1 MIKGVFFGLPL
12 LSLTLIS
19 AAFEAQQ
26 TPLTSTNGVEP
37 TEISL
42 EGLLKMEIPIVEGAS
57 KYKQKITEAP
67 ASVTVIS
74 ADEIKKYGHRTLADV
89 LRSVPGLYVSYDRS
103 NARLG
108 VRGVIS
114 RDYNSRILLLV
125 DGHRINNSLS
135 DGAPIGTEFILDVDL
150 IERVEIIRGPG
161 SSLYG
166 NNAFFGVINVIT
178 RKGAD
183 MSGTGF
189 EVSGEGGSYDSYKG
203 RVTYG
208 KKFKNGLDVLV
219 SGSVYDSA
227 GQEQLYYSKLDQRS
241 STDYRARNSG
251 IAQNSDSDDYR
262 SFFGDVSFHDVS
274 VEGAIIERE
283 KTDATASHYADFND
297 QRLRTTDD
305 RSYVNVTYAHS
316 FSDVVDVKAQ
326 LYYDRQDF
334 NQTYSY
340 VNQGGGYYKEVEIGE
355 WWGTEVQ
362 LTKHLWDRL
371 TLTLGGEYR
380 DDFKQQL
387 DLENAE
393 TGDKIGDSTRTNRQN
408 YGIYFEGDFA
418 VMTNLHLN
426 AGFRYD
432 QYGDFDPAFNPR
444 VALIYNP
451 FAQSTIKAIYGS
463 AFRAPNIYELRRNPN
478 STDKTPEPE
487 TVRTYELLYEQ
498 GIGDHL
504 RSSIGG
510 FYNQIDDLITF
521 EDQHYVNVKGA
532 ESKGLELALEASWA
546 SGIRGRA
553 SYTLQRTRDTTT
565 HEVLIDSPEHLG
577 KFNLSVPIWKNKVF
591 GSVEV
596 QYASKRTAVY
606 QDSSGNLVSGVD
618 AAGYGLVNLTLFS
631 QNLAPGLE
639 VSATVYNLLDR
650 HYSDPSSFFHQQDLI
665 EQDGRSFRLKATY
678 HF

>member
-125 DGHRINNSLS
+125 DGHRIKNSLS

-208 KKFKNGLDVLV
+208 KKFKNGLDVL
-219 SGSVYDSA
+219 
-227 GQEQLYYSKLDQRS
+227 
-241 STDYRARNSG
+241 
-251 IAQNSDSDDYR
+251 
-262 SFFGDVSFHDVS
+262 
-274 VEGAIIERE
+274 
-283 KTDATASHYADFND
+283 
-297 QRLRTTDD
+297 
-305 RSYVNVTYAHS
+305 
-316 FSDVVDVKAQ
+316 
-326 LYYDRQDF
+326 
-334 NQTYSY
+334 
-340 VNQGGGYYKEVEIGE
+340 
-355 WWGTEVQ
+355 
-362 LTKHLWDRL
+362 
-371 TLTLGGEYR
+371 
-380 DDFKQQL
+380 
-387 DLENAE
+387 
-393 TGDKIGDSTRTNRQN
+393 
-408 YGIYFEGDFA
+408 
-418 VMTNLHLN
+418 
-426 AGFRYD
+426 
-432 QYGDFDPAFNPR
+432 
-444 VALIYNP
+444 
-451 FAQSTIKAIYGS
+451 
-463 AFRAPNIYELRRNPN
+463 
-478 STDKTPEPE
+478 
-487 TVRTYELLYEQ
+487 
-498 GIGDHL
+498 
-504 RSSIGG
+504 
-510 FYNQIDDLITF
+510 
-521 EDQHYVNVKGA
+521 
-532 ESKGLELALEASWA
+532 
-546 SGIRGRA
+546 
-553 SYTLQRTRDTTT
+553 
-565 HEVLIDSPEHLG
+565 
-577 KFNLSVPIWKNKVF
+577 
-591 GSVEV
+591 
-596 QYASKRTAVY
+596 
-606 QDSSGNLVSGVD
+606 
-618 AAGYGLVNLTLFS
+618 
-631 QNLAPGLE
+631 
-639 VSATVYNLLDR
+639 
-650 HYSDPSSFFHQQDLI
+650 
-665 EQDGRSFRLKATY
+665 
-678 HF
+678 

>member
-1 MIKGVFFGLPL
+1 M
-12 LSLTLIS
+12 SWS
-19 AAFEAQQ
+19 AE
-26 TPLTSTNGVEP
+26 TTSDGTKPAEP
-37 TEISL
+37 TEINFEEL
-42 EGLLKMEIPIVEGAS
+42 IKMEIPVVEAAS

-67 ASVTVIS
+67 ASVTVIT
-74 ADEIKKYGHRTLADV
+74 ADEVKKYGHRTLADI
-89 LRSVPGLYVSYDRS
+89 LRTVPGLYVSYDRG

-114 RDYNSRILLLV
+114 RDYNSRVLLLV
-125 DGHRINNSLS
+125 DGHRMNNSLS

-166 NNAFFGVINVIT
+166 NNAFFAVINVIT
-178 RKGAD
+178 RKGGD
-183 MSGTGF
+183 MAGNGF
-189 EVSGEGGSYDSYKG
+189 EVSGEGGSFDSYKG
-203 RVTYG
+203 RATYG
-208 KKFKNGLDVLV
+208 KKYKNGLEMLL

-227 GQEQLYYSKLDQRS
+227 GQGQLYYPKFDQRT
-241 STDYRARNSG
+241 STEYRAANNG
-251 IAQNSDSDDYR
+251 IARNSDSDAYR
-262 SFFGDVSFHDVS
+262 SFFGDVSFRDVN

-283 KTDATASHYADFND
+283 KMNPTAANYTDFND

-305 RSYVNVTYAHS
+305 RSYVNVTYAHQ
-316 FSDVVDVKAQ
+316 FPDIVDVKAQ

-334 NQTYSY
+334 QETFSY
-340 VNQGGGYYKEVEIGE
+340 VNQGGGYYKEVETGE
-355 WWGTEVQ
+355 WWGTELQ

-387 DLENAE
+387 SLLNAE
-393 TGDKIGDSTRTNRQN
+393 TGEKIGDSTRTNRQN
-408 YGIYFEGDFA
+408 YGIYLEGDFA
-418 VMTNLHLN
+418 VLTNLHLN

-451 FAQSTIKAIYGS
+451 FGQSTFKAIYGS
-463 AFRAPNIYELRRNPN
+463 AFRAPNIYELRRNSNDTHP
-478 STDKTPEPE
+478 TPDPE
-487 TVRTYELLYEQ
+487 TIRTYELVYEQ

-504 RSSIGG
+504 RSSVAG

-521 EDQHYVNVKGA
+521 SDQRYVNVKGA
-532 ESKGLELALEASWA
+532 EAKGLELALEGTWR

-553 SYTLQRTRDTTT
+553 SYTWQQTRDTTT
-565 HEVLIDSPEHLG
+565 KEVLIDSPEHLG
-577 KFNLSVPIWKNKVF
+577 KINLSVPLWKDKVF
-591 GSVEV
+591 GSVEF
-596 QYASKRTAVY
+596 QYASKRTSVY

-618 AAGYGLVNLTLFS
+618 ASGYGIVNLTLFS

-639 VSATVYNLLDR
+639 LSATVYNLLDR
-650 HYSDPSSFFHQQDLI
+650 RYSDPSSFFHQQDLI
-665 EQDGRSFRLKATY
+665 EQDGRSLRVKMTY
-678 HF
+678 RF

>member
-1 MIKGVFFGLPL
+1 MMKGVFSGLAFFCMT
-12 LSLTLIS
+12 LSGW
-19 AAFEAQQ
+19 AVEAQPAP
-26 TPLTSTNGVEP
+26 TKTVEP

-42 EGLLKMEIPIVEGAS
+42 EGLLSMEIPIVEGAS

-67 ASVTVIS
+67 ASVTVIT

-150 IERVEIIRGPG
+150 IERVEVIRGPG

-178 RKGAD
+178 RKGGD
-183 MSGTGF
+183 MSGNGF
-189 EVSGEGGSYDSYKG
+189 EVSGEGGSYDTYKG

-208 KKFKNGLDVLV
+208 KKYKNGLEVLV
-219 SGSVYDSA
+219 SGSVYDSG
-227 GQEQLYYSKLDQRS
+227 GQDQLYYSKFDQRS
-241 STDYRARNSG
+241 SADYRASNNG
-251 IAQNSDSDDYR
+251 IAQSSDSDAYR
-262 SFFGDVSFHDVS
+262 SFFGDVSFHDLS

-283 KTDATASHYADFND
+283 KKNPTAASYADFND

-305 RSYVNVTYAHS
+305 RSYANITYAHQ
-316 FSDVVDVKAQ
+316 FPDIVDVKAQ
-326 LYYDRQDF
+326 LYYDRQEF
-334 NQTYSY
+334 NQTLSY
-340 VNQGGGYYKEVEIGE
+340 VNQGGGYYREAETGE
-355 WWGTEVQ
+355 WWGGEVQ
-362 LTKHLWDRL
+362 LTKHFWERL

-380 DDFKQQL
+380 DDFRQQL
-387 DLENAE
+387 DLLDAV

-408 YGIYFEGDFA
+408 YGIYLEGDLA
-418 VMTNLHLN
+418 VLTNLHLN

-451 FAQSTIKAIYGS
+451 FAQSTFKAIYGS
-463 AFRAPNIYELRRNPN
+463 AFRAPNIYELRRNPS
-478 STDKTPEPE
+478 STDTTPDPE

-504 RSSIGG
+504 RSSVGG

-521 EDQHYVNVKGA
+521 KDQHYVNVKGA
-532 ESKGLELALEASWA
+532 ESKGLELALETSWA

-553 SYTLQRTRDTTT
+553 SYTFQRTRDTSTK
-565 HEVLIDSPEHLG
+565 EVLIDSPEHLG
-577 KFNLSVPIWKNKVF
+577 KINLSVPLWKNKVF
-591 GSVEV
+591 GSVEF
-596 QYASKRTAVY
+596 QYASKRTSVY
-606 QDSSGNLVSGVD
+606 QDSSGNLVSGID
-618 AAGYGLVNLTLFS
+618 ASGYGLVNLTLFS

-639 VSATVYNLLDR
+639 LSATVYNLLDR
-650 HYSDPSSFFHQQDLI
+650 RYSDPSSAFHQQDLI
-665 EQDGRSFRLKATY
+665 EQDGRSLRVKMTY
-678 HF
+678 RF